1 MVNRQIMVTE
11 SRSEGMPAMT
21 KMIRKWSHARRY
33 RVLVRQLR
41 SLPARELRAL
51 GIVPAE
57 IDRLAFAA
65 TQA

>member
-1 MVNRQIMVTE
+1 MMTE
-11 SRSEGMPAMT
+11 SRSEGMLAMT
-21 KMIRKWSHARRY
+21 KMIRKWSRARRY
-33 RVLVRQLR
+33 RALVRQLR

-51 GIVPAE
+51 GIAPAE